1 MEPADQRRT
10 NYVRRTVG
18 VITCVT
24 PIGLAVASL
33 FGRRAQASLLVPF
46 PLAFAAWVGL
56 LNFHL
61 SFVRPWLFKRRHE
74 SLEDCRFISGLPMIA
89 TLVVVLTVLADFGV
103 RAVAVAALAILAVD
117 TGGLP
122 WFLITTWR
130 QRELWDGAV

>member
-10 NYVRRTVG
+10 NYVRRTAG
-18 VITCVT
+18 LIICLA
-24 PIGLAVASL
+24 PISLAVASL
-33 FGRRAQASLLVPF
+33 FGRPAQASLLVLL

-61 SFVRPWLFKRRHE
+61 AFVRPWLFKRRHG